1 MIGSDRGTP
10 RANRGDEGRAG
21 VTLVELLVAIAVT
34 SILVLALLQVIRRTT
49 QTVRTNQA
57 RTTLMTNL
65 TATGQR
71 IANDL
76 RGRGREAS
84 GSVVGYKLIGED
96 GDETFENDLEDT
108 GRPLD
113 VPRDGDHFHLHPKN
127 YPADDSVEP
136 EHLCFFLSDGAHPD
150 LDDEDGDGNDEWGLI
165 RRAGHINPHWSAGK
179 IAIVPDDAN
188 DVFDKAAPV
197 GSNIDYLSFR
207 YYGRDDD
214 QWSNTWD
221 SDDTG
226 EYPDAIEF
234 ALRAYDPHGRIEP
247 RWYVSTVSFS
257 RTGN

>member
-1 MIGSDRGTP
+1 MIGFDRGTP

-84 GSVVGYKLIGED
+84 GSVVGYKLIGRNGD
-96 GDETFENDLEDT
+96 GSDGFVNDLEDT
-108 GRPLD
+108 GRPLN

-127 YPADDSVEP
+127 YPNDPELSF
-136 EHLCFFLSDGAHPD
+136 EHLCFFLNNGDHPD

-165 RRAGHINPHWSAGK
+165 RRHGEVGSPGNRWDDNR
-179 IAIVPDDAN
+179 IAPLDYTE
-188 DVFDKAAPV
+188 AAPV

-207 YYGRDDD
+207 YYDRDDD

-221 SDDTG
+221 SGNTG

-234 ALRAYDPHGRIEP
+234 ALRAYDPHGRVEP